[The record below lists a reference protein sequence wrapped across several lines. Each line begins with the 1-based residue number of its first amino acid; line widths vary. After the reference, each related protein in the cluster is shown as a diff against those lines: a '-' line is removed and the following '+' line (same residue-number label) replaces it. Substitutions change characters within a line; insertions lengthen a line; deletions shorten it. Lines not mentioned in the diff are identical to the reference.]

1 MKTDTIKLYKYLKR
15 NHTGYKNAIVAKQI
29 RKTKTFHK
37 KDIYYLVS
45 VLRKAG
51 IPICSCRY
59 GYFYPDSYSEISD
72 NVARFDRYRS
82 TLKITQNLLDN
93 AKISA

>member
-1 MKTDTIKLYKYLKR
+1 MKTDTIKLYNYLKR

-51 IPICSCRY
+51 VPICSCRY

>member
-15 NHTGYKNAIVAKQI
+15 NHTGYKNAIAAKQI

-51 IPICSCRY
+51 VPICSCRY
-59 GYFYPDSYSEISD
+59 GYFYPESYIEISE
-72 NVARFDRYRS
+72 NVARFERYCA
-82 TLKITQNLLDN
+82 TLDNTADLLDN
-93 AKISA
+93 ARISA